1 MVSCHSSIS
10 TNLKVVMQATSQF
23 VNSQPLSPTAHM
35 YTCVVASPQATG
47 NETVSAPIHEM
58 SELCIS
64 RMACTICT
72 RQRGPAGGQKCHY
85 NDIVCGST
93 DSVIALSLPG
103 LTIIY
108 ISIIVTMSGQSQR
121 DLTTHYHISVQGTS
135 DTTFWLVL
143 LSLEELEL

>member
-1 MVSCHSSIS
+1 MCIQV
-10 TNLKVVMQATSQF
+10 L
-23 VNSQPLSPTAHM
+23 
-35 YTCVVASPQATG
+35 VASLPRPLG
-47 NETVSAPIHEM
+47 NETVSAPIHKM
-58 SELCIS
+58 SEFSIS

-72 RQRGPAGGQKCHY
+72 RQRGPAGGQECHY

-108 ISIIVTMSGQSQR
+108 ISIIVTMSGQSRR
-121 DLTTHYHISVQGTS
+121 DLTIHYHISVQGTGE
-135 DTTFWLVL
+135 TTFWLVL